1 MPSLRSKLINAVV
14 RHTAKRRLVAME
26 LDAAAIAQARAGL
39 DRFGASAKPAEGQRR
54 ESGHLGGVATEFTRI
69 EAPRGIIYY
78 CHGGGYIVGSPVA
91 YRRFANRLA
100 AATGYDVAV
109 IDYRLAPEHPY
120 PAAPDDALTGYRALI
135 DASQDPRQIVIA
147 GDSAGGNLALVTLLR
162 IKESGLPL
170 PSGAVLLSP
179 WTDLTGSGDSV
190 QGNADADPML
200 PANRIAEA
208 AAMYAG
214 NHDLAHPHVSP
225 LFGDFAG
232 LPPIAIHVGST
243 EILLDDARR
252 VAQRMNQAQLKVW
265 KEMPHV
271 FPIFADVLPEG
282 RRAINYI
289 SAFIESVRT

>member
-1 MPSLRSKLINAVV
+1 MPSLRSKLINAIV
-14 RHTAKRRLVAME
+14 RHTAKRRLLAME
-26 LDAAAIAQARAGL
+26 INAAAIAQTRAGL
-39 DRFGASAKPAEGQRR
+39 DRFGASVKPARGQRR
-54 ESGHLGGVATEFTRI
+54 ESGQLGGVATEFTRI
-69 EAPRGIIYY
+69 AAPRGIVYY
-78 CHGGGYIVGSPVA
+78 CHGGGYIVGSPLA
-91 YRRFANRLA
+91 YRRFANRLVT
-100 AATGYDVAV
+100 ATGYDMAI
-109 IDYRLAPEHPY
+109 IDYRLAPEHPF
-120 PAAPDDALTGYRALI
+120 PAAPDDALAGYRALI
-135 DASQDPRQIVIA
+135 DSGHDPRQIVIA

-190 QGNADADPML
+190 RGNAEADPML

-208 AAMYAG
+208 AAMYARD
-214 NHDLAHPHVSP
+214 HDLAHPHVSP

-232 LPPIAIHVGST
+232 LPPVAIHVGST

-252 VAQRMNQAQLKVW
+252 VAQRMSDAQIKVW

-289 SAFIESVRT
+289 SAFIESVRA